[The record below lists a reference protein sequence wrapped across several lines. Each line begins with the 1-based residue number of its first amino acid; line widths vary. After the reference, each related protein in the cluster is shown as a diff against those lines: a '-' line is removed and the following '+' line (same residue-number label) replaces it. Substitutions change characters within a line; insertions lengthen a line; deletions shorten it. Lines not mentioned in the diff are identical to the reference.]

1 MSAVAKLPGAEEIR
15 RGEVE
20 RIIGSLI
27 WVRPRLLPA
36 MFALILAFVL
46 LAPSRERFLGFGL
59 ILAFGLVVMAIDR
72 RRNRGGYRPEH
83 VPWDIG
89 IAAFLQTLVIA
100 TTGLVDSPFLVVWIV
115 LALLAALAL
124 GPSRFFFGLVASMSA
139 GMWLMAF
146 IELQGGITSVQL
158 LAGPDRVELIRV
170 VTRALVANGVLLAA
184 SFIGTRL
191 HRAIRRML
199 DSAIDTRQELLR
211 TLAERN
217 QELIG
222 LSSAI
227 AHELKN
233 PLASIQGLVQLVERG
248 EGNREKRFEVLHRE
262 LGRMKDSLEEFL
274 NFSRPVGDLTRERL
288 DAVEL
293 SVSLNA
299 RHEGIAARRSVRLVP
314 LARGPAACTIEAD
327 RRKLDQALGN
337 LLLNAIEAS
346 PEGGEVEWVLE
357 RSEGELQV
365 GLQDRGPGLAP
376 EVRARLG
383 RIGVTTKP
391 EGSGIGLTV
400 ARVIAEQHGGRLILE
415 DRAGGGLSA
424 RLALPAPRAPEGE
437 GARDG

>member
-20 RIIGSLI
+20 RIIASLI
-27 WVRPRLLPA
+27 WVRPKLLPA
-36 MFALILAFVL
+36 MFALVLAIVL
-46 LAPSRERFLGFGL
+46 LAPSRERFLGLGL
-59 ILAFGLVVMAIDR
+59 ILACGLVVIFIDR

-89 IAAFLQTLVIA
+89 IAAFLQTLIIA
-100 TTGLVDSPFLVVWIV
+100 TTGLVDSPFLVVWIL

-124 GPSRFFFGLVASMSA
+124 GPTRFLIVLIASMSA
-139 GMWLMAF
+139 GVWLMAF
-146 IELQGGITSVQL
+146 VELQGGVTSVL
-158 LAGPDRVELIRV
+158 LRPPDPVELTRV

-199 DSAIDTRQELLR
+199 DSAIDTRQQLLR
-211 TLAERN
+211 TLADRN

-314 LARGPAACTIEAD
+314 LARGAAACTIDAD

-346 PEGGEVEWVLE
+346 PEGGQVEWVLE
-357 RSEGELQV
+357 RSEGALQV

-424 RLALPAPRAPEGE
+424 RLALPAPRAPDGE